1 MLIRSIF
8 MMIKTG
14 AEPMELM
21 KARALHDVMLA
32 TGNGWITAIKQ
43 LCANGSVCHG
53 IVWEDDENDEP
64 HVLSLSF
71 YEPSEFNRY
80 TKCDPELNDFSGH
93 RSA

>member
-53 IVWEDDENDEP
+53 IV
-64 HVLSLSF
+64 
-71 YEPSEFNRY
+71 
-80 TKCDPELNDFSGH
+80 
-93 RSA
+93 